1 MDWLTEKLYFMIPL
15 IISLT
20 VHEFAHA
27 WSAFKLG
34 DSTAADLGRL
44 TLDPSEHI
52 DPIGTLLL
60 PLLGVPF
67 GWAKP
72 VPINPLRFRRDV
84 TMRTGLMLTAAA
96 GPISNLVLAV
106 LCGVAIAVSAAWL
119 PMVDAPM
126 RLLFTG
132 LTLNITL
139 FLLNLLPVPPL
150 DGSRVADRFMP
161 ESMRPLWEKVEE
173 NSGIVLMVLFV
184 GMSRGA
190 MDPFSWPVGLAVR
203 ATYALARLLG
213 A

>member
-132 LTLNITL
+132 LTLNVTL

-150 DGSRVADRFMP
+150 DGSRIADRFMP
-161 ESMRPLWEKVEE
+161 DSMRPLWEKIEE

>member
-96 GPISNLVLAV
+96 GPISNLLLAV
-106 LCGVAIAVSAAWL
+106 LCGVALAVSAAWF
-119 PMVDAPM
+119 PMVDAPI

-132 LTLNITL
+132 LTLNVTL

-161 ESMRPLWEKVEE
+161 ASMRPMWEKIEE
-173 NSGIVLMVLFV
+173 NSGIVLMILFV
-184 GMSRGA
+184 GMSRGSF
-190 MDPFSWPVGLAVR
+190 DPFSWPVGLAVR
-203 ATYALARLLG
+203 ATDALARLLG

>member
-34 DSTAADLGRL
+34 DTTAADLGRL

-96 GPISNLVLAV
+96 GPLSNLALAV

-132 LTLNITL
+132 LTLNVTL

-161 ESMRPLWEKVEE
+161 ESMRPLWEKIEE

-190 MDPFSWPVGLAVR
+190 IDPFSWPVGLAVR